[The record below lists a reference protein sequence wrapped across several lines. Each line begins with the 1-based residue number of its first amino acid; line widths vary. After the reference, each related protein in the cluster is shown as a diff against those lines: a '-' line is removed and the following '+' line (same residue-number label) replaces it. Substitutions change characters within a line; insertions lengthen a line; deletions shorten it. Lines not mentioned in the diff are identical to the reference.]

1 MPKPPDTWRDLE
13 RFVADYLDGERTH
26 WAPEDVRAQ
35 GFAVE
40 VKHGKQIPK
49 TVLKWWDQALRNAG
63 TRVPLL
69 VLHPLRWKREDSL
82 VCLTLRQ
89 LKEILNETGE
99 EEIDGCHQALRNWG
113 D

>member
-49 TVLKWWDQALRNAG
+49 TILKWWAQAETNRG
-63 TRVPLL
+63 ERQPLL
-69 VLHPLRWKREDSL
+69 VLHPIGWKREYSL
-82 VCLTLRQ
+82 VCLPLKEF
-89 LKEILNETGE
+89 KEIL
-99 EEIDGCHQALRNWG
+99 DGDDQG
-113 D
+113 QDG